1 MRIARIVPV
10 LALLAGVVLTGG
22 TAQAAPAGVERLAN
36 SAAPTVAEG
45 PAVKDAWYSKTNGKL
60 TYINGKGEEAGC
72 SASSVNS
79 PSGRLVVTA
88 GHCVYRASTGGASTN
103 FVYHPGFHQGVR
115 LPSFTVA
122 LAKAAPQWRDGGDYR
137 HDYAFLVTNNQPDG
151 KRLVDVAGAHGLII
165 NSGHRLPVHVAG
177 YPWRWDN
184 GESQWYCWGTSGRE
198 VDTNR
203 HTMGC
208 DGNDG
213 ASGGPWLLNYK
224 PNGLGDVISV
234 TSTNPN
240 KINHAPYFG
249 PEAKALYLS
258 VANL

>member
-10 LALLAGVVLTGG
+10 LALVVGAALSGA
-22 TAQAAPAGVERLAN
+22 TAQAAPAAPERLA
-36 SAAPTVAEG
+36 SPVA
-45 PAVKDAWYSKTNGKL
+45 PAVAAGPGTKDAWYSTTNGKL
-60 TYINGKGEEAGC
+60 TYVNGNGENSEC

-79 PSGRLVVTA
+79 PSGRVVVTA
-88 GHCVYRASTGGASTN
+88 GHCVYRASTGGVSTN
-103 FVYHPGFHQGVR
+103 FTYHPGYHMGVR
-115 LPSFTVA
+115 LPAFTVA
-122 LAKAAPQWRDGGDYR
+122 YAEAAPQWLQGDYR
-137 HDYAFLVTNNQPDG
+137 HDYAFLVTNDLPDG
-151 KRLVDVAGAHGLII
+151 RRLVDVAGAHGLII
-165 NSGHRLPVHVAG
+165 NSAYRQQVHVAG
-177 YPWRWDN
+177 YPYRMEN
-184 GESQWYCWGTSGRE
+184 GEAQWYCWGTAGRE
-198 VDTNR
+198 AGTNR

-213 ASGGPWLLNYK
+213 ASGGPWLRNYK

-258 VANL
+258 VANR